1 MIILVGRLLVIVL
14 IGTIVEISSVT
25 LELVSSRSVD
35 IVRSTRGV
43 VSSSLQFGEFTVVE
57 VVVCRVEDLVCRVE
71 VCNNEVATAK
81 ILLVVDFIALV
92 VTDVVDNK
100 G

>member
-25 LELVSSRSVD
+25 IELVSSRSVD

-57 VVVCRVEDLVCRVE
+57 VVDLVCRVE

-81 ILLVVDFIALV
+81 TFPEVDFISLV